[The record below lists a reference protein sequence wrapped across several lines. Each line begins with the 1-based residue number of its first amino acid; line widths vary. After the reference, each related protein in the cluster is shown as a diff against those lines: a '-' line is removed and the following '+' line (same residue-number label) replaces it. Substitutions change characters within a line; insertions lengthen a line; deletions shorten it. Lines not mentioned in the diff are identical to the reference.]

1 VHTDARLDVV
11 DLGTAVQVRSHLP
24 VQMLGSMLYGFVF
37 AYVTSFG
44 QAFLLGTFILLPVKE
59 RSSGAKHCQLISGVL
74 PSVYWLTMFSTDLAT
89 FVLPSLGVVGVVV
102 AFDVE
107 PFAHAHNVWWV
118 DDRAA
123 SPSAFRLFIYRHFF
137 SCLRRCVFGA
147 GFTKYL
153 TIYRKIILSLS

>member
-1 VHTDARLDVV
+1 
-11 DLGTAVQVRSHLP
+11 
-24 VQMLGSMLYGFVF
+24 MLGSMLYGFVF

-118 DDRAA
+118 DDHHHHHHHH
-123 SPSAFRLFIYRHFF
+123 FI
-137 SCLRRCVFGA
+137 CP
-147 GFTKYL
+147 
-153 TIYRKIILSLS
+153 IIQQYTHLHGYGLEEQDSKVR